1 MKRGGQRIQQDMA
14 QGESK
19 KKKGTC
25 TGLAAISS
33 PASVPPT
40 TRPSGL
46 AKEMLMPPVR
56 PTRDPPKSVGVK
68 DPDKERISNRP
79 CKKLAGRRNK
89 VS

>member
-1 MKRGGQRIQQDMA
+1 MPKIGIHA
-14 QGESK
+14 IENSF
-19 KKKGTC
+19 TW

-46 AKEMLMPPVR
+46 AKEMLIPPVLLVVR
-56 PTRDPPKSVGVK
+56 EPPNSVGVK

-79 CKKLAGRRNK
+79 YTTILHKEF
-89 VS
+89 